1 MTQLRKM
8 MLEELQRRNYSQT
21 TTNSYLK
28 IVESFAQHFHRPP
41 DQLGPD
47 QIRSYQVYLLK
58 ERKMGVRTVAHHTA
72 ALRFFFCK
80 TLKRAY
86 PVEEVPY
93 PKAPRRLPT
102 ILTRE
107 EAVRLIESARNLFH
121 RAMLMTVYSTG
132 MRRAELCNLKVEDL
146 DSDRM
151 IIHIRQGKGQRDR
164 DVPLSPNLL
173 DTLRE
178 YWRWMRPK
186 AYLFPGMIKNYRVDK
201 PITPK
206 VLWEACREAAE
217 RAGINKDRNASLAA
231 SQFRDPSSGRRRR
244 STDRA
249 VAARPRGSE
258 AHLHLPTLVR
268 APCQS
273 RGHAARQR
281 GAVELGSGKAF
292 AQAEQEMK
300 PPPFEVAD
308 IIRAHGNSFV
318 DRNRSWLTW
327 QHLRVL
333 FAIEHCRTATL
344 GGHLDRCP

>member
-21 TTNSYLK
+21 TTRDYLK
-28 IVESFAQHFHRPP
+28 IVESFARYFHRPP
-41 DQLGPD
+41 DQLGPNE
-47 QIRSYQVYLLK
+47 IRSYQVYLLK
-58 ERKMGVRTVAHHTA
+58 ERKMGVRTVGHQTA

-86 PVEEVPY
+86 PIEEVPY

-107 EAVRLIESARNLFH
+107 EAVRLIDSASNLFH

-186 AYLFPGMIKNYRVDK
+186 TYLFPGIVKGYRVDK

-206 VLWEACREAAE
+206 VLWNACREAAQ
-217 RAGINKDRNASLAA
+217 RAGHQQSCSAALTAS
-231 SQFRDPSSGRRRR
+231 
-244 STDRA
+244 
-249 VAARPRGSE
+249 
-258 AHLHLPTLVR
+258 
-268 APCQS
+268 
-273 RGHAARQR
+273 
-281 GAVELGSGKAF
+281 
-292 AQAEQEMK
+292 
-300 PPPFEVAD
+300 
-308 IIRAHGNSFV
+308 
-318 DRNRSWLTW
+318 
-327 QHLRVL
+327 
-333 FAIEHCRTATL
+333 
-344 GGHLDRCP
+344 